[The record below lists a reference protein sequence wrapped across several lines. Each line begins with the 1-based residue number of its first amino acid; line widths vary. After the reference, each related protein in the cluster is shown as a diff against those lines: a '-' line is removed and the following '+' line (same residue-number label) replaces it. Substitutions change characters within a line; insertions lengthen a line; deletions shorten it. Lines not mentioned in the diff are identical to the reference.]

1 MMLGFSVLHP
11 VQFASN
17 MFLVGISNP
26 HPEGKLSDI
35 HHLMNLKP
43 KIETF

>member
-1 MMLGFSVLHP
+1 MMLGFNVLHP
-11 VQFASN
+11 AQFASN
-17 MFLVGISNP
+17 TFLVGISNP

-35 HHLMNLKP
+35 HYLVNSKP